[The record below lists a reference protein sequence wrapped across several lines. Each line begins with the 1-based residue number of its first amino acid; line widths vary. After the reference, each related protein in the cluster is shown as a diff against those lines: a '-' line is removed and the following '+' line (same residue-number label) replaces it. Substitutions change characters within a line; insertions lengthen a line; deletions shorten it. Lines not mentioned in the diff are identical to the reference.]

1 MAYRNKGLIF
11 IDLFRIRISP
21 APCASARRGH
31 ALWLIQRHSARLSLA
46 ADAFLAD
53 LEKTLRARE
62 AAPDP
67 TRYDEDAAGQ

>member
-1 MAYRNKGLIF
+1 MVPGYVCAFARQLGLVT
-11 IDLFRIRISP
+11 
-21 APCASARRGH
+21 APIGGGGQRGH

-67 TRYDEDAAGQ
+67 TRYDEDAAEP

>member
-1 MAYRNKGLIF
+1 
-11 IDLFRIRISP
+11 
-21 APCASARRGH
+21 
-31 ALWLIQRHSARLSLA
+31 LWLIQRHSARLSLA

-67 TRYDEDAAGQ
+67 TRYDEDAAEP